1 MWRFVALFHRSVS
14 GPLARPQQGA
24 AHVEFAAVGHVFVTR
39 LLPGR
44 AVELLGQAGHGV
56 SVWPDEM
63 PPVADVLR
71 ERLREADAALTM
83 VTDPVGAD
91 LLAAAGRLRVVSN
104 MAVGYDNIDTEAA
117 AAAGVWATNTP
128 GILHETTA
136 DLAFA
141 LLLAAARN
149 VVLSDRDTRA
159 GGWRTWSPTAFLGPD
174 PSGAT
179 LGIVGLGEIG
189 RAVARRA
196 SGFGMTVLA
205 ATRTPRPDIEREL
218 GVERVSLPELLARS
232 DFVSIHVPYGP
243 ETERFIGAAE
253 FAAMKETAIL
263 VNTARGGVIDQDAL
277 VEALRAGAIGGA
289 ALDVTVPEPLPLDH
303 PLFGFPNVVI
313 TPHIGSAGHATRAR
327 MAEMAARN
335 IIAVLA
341 GEEPPNPVNHPSALR
356 PPA

>member
-1 MWRFVALFHRSVS
+1 
-14 GPLARPQQGA
+14 
-24 AHVEFAAVGHVFVTR
+24 
-39 LLPGR
+39 
-44 AVELLGQAGHGV
+44 
-56 SVWPDEM
+56 M
-63 PPVADVLR
+63 PPAPETLR
-71 ERLREADAALTM
+71 EHLLAADAALTM

-91 LLAAAGRLRVVSN
+91 LLAAATGLRVVSN
-104 MAVGYDNIDTEAA
+104 MAVGYDNVDAEAA
-117 AAAGVWATNTP
+117 AAAGVWVTNTP
-128 GILHETTA
+128 GVLHETTA

-149 VVLSDRDTRA
+149 VVLSDRDTRE

-179 LGIVGLGEIG
+179 LGILGLGEIG
-189 RAVARRA
+189 SAVARRA
-196 SGFGMTVLA
+196 RGFGMTVLA
-205 ATRTPRPDIEREL
+205 ATRTPRPEVEREL
-218 GVERVSLPELLARS
+218 GVERVPLPELLARS

-243 ETERFIGAAE
+243 ETERLLGAAE
-253 FAAMKETAIL
+253 FDVMKETAIL

-277 VEALRAGAIGGA
+277 VEALHAGAIGGA

-327 MAEMAARN
+327 MAEMAASN

-341 GEEPPNPVNHPSALR
+341 GEEPQNPVNR
-356 PPA
+356 PPTPRSPA

>member
-1 MWRFVALFHRSVS
+1 M
-14 GPLARPQQGA
+14 
-24 AHVEFAAVGHVFVTR
+24 GHVFVTR
-39 LLPGR
+39 RVPGR
-44 AVELLGQAGHGV
+44 AVELLEEAGHAV
-56 SVWPDEM
+56 AVWPGDL
-63 PPVADVLR
+63 PPAPDALRDQLLGADG
-71 ERLREADAALTM
+71 ALTM

-91 LLAAAGRLRVVSN
+91 LLADAGRLRVVSN
-104 MAVGYDNIDTEAA
+104 MAVGYDNIDAEAA

-128 GILHETTA
+128 GVLHETTA

-149 VVLSDRDTRA
+149 VVLSDRDTRD

-179 LGIVGLGEIG
+179 LGIIGLGEIG

-205 ATRTPRPDIEREL
+205 ATRTPRPELEREL
-218 GVERVSLPELLARS
+218 GVERVSLNELLERS
-232 DFVSIHVPYGP
+232 DFVSLHVPYGP
-243 ETERFIGAAE
+243 ETERLIGAPE
-253 FAAMKETAIL
+253 FAAMKETAII

-277 VEALRAGAIGGA
+277 VEALREGAIGGA

-303 PLFGFPNVVI
+303 PLYGFPTVTI
-313 TPHIGSAGHATRAR
+313 TPHIGSASHATRAR

-335 IIAVLA
+335 IIAVLG
-341 GEEPPNPVNHPSALR
+341 GEEPPNAINR
-356 PPA
+356 PPAPRPPA

>member
-1 MWRFVALFHRSVS
+1 M
-14 GPLARPQQGA
+14 
-24 AHVEFAAVGHVFVTR
+24 GHVFITR
-39 LLPGR
+39 RVPGR
-44 AVELLGQAGHGV
+44 AVEMLREAGHDV
-56 SVWPDEM
+56 DVWPGDL
-63 PPVADVLR
+63 PPAPDILR
-71 ERLREADAALTM
+71 ERLLRADAALTM
-83 VTDPVGAD
+83 VTDPVGPD
-91 LLAAAGRLRVVSN
+91 LLTAATRLRAVSN
-104 MAVGYDNIDTEAA
+104 MAVGYDNIDAGAA

-128 GILHETTA
+128 GVLHETTA

-149 VVLSDRDTRA
+149 VVLSDRDTRN

-205 ATRTPRPDIEREL
+205 ATRTPRPEVEREL
-218 GVERVSLPELLARS
+218 GVERVPLPELLERA
-232 DFVSIHVPYGP
+232 DFVSLHVPYGP
-243 ETERFIGAAE
+243 ETERLIGAAE
-253 FAAMKETAIL
+253 FAAMKDTAIL
-263 VNTARGGVIDQDAL
+263 VNTARGGVVDQDAL

-303 PLFGFPNVVI
+303 PLYGFPNVVI
-313 TPHIGSAGHATRAR
+313 TPHIGSASYATRAR
-327 MAEMAARN
+327 MAEMAAGN

-341 GEEPPNPVNHPSALR
+341 GEEPPNPVNR
-356 PPA
+356 PPVPRSPA

>member
-1 MWRFVALFHRSVS
+1 MGR
-14 GPLARPQQGA
+14 
-24 AHVEFAAVGHVFVTR
+24 VFVTR
-39 LLPGR
+39 RVPGR
-44 AVELLGQAGHGV
+44 AVELLREAGHV
-56 SVWPDEM
+56 VTVWPGDL
-63 PPVADVLR
+63 PPEADALR
-71 ERLREADAALTM
+71 DHLLDADAALTM

-91 LLAAAGRLRVVSN
+91 LLAEAARLRVVSN
-104 MAVGYDNIDTEAA
+104 MAVGYDNLDAEAA

-128 GILHETTA
+128 GVLHETTA

-149 VVLSDRDTRA
+149 VVASDRDTRA

-196 SGFGMTVLA
+196 RGFGMTVLA
-205 ATRTPRPDIEREL
+205 ATRTPRPEIERGL
-218 GVERVSLPELLARS
+218 GVERVALPELLARA
-232 DFVSIHVPYGP
+232 DFVSLHVPYGP
-243 ETERFIGAAE
+243 ETEGLIGPAE
-253 FAAMKETAIL
+253 FAAMKDAAIL

-277 VEALRAGAIGGA
+277 VGALRAGAIGGA

-303 PLFGFPNVVI
+303 PLYGFPNVVI
-313 TPHIGSAGHATRAR
+313 TPHIGSASHATRAR

-341 GEEPPNPVNHPSALR
+341 GREPPNAVNRPPSPR

>member
-1 MWRFVALFHRSVS
+1 M
-14 GPLARPQQGA
+14 
-24 AHVEFAAVGHVFVTR
+24 GHVFVTR
-39 LLPGR
+39 QVPGR
-44 AVELLGQAGHGV
+44 AVELLREAGHDV
-56 SVWPDEM
+56 AVWPGEM
-63 PPVADVLR
+63 PPAPQTLR
-71 ERLREADAALTM
+71 EHLLAADGALTM

-91 LLAAAGRLRVVSN
+91 LLAAAAGLRVVSN
-104 MAVGYDNIDTEAA
+104 MAVGYDNVDAEAA
-117 AAAGVWATNTP
+117 AAAGVWVTNTP
-128 GILHETTA
+128 GVLHETTA

-149 VVLSDRDTRA
+149 VVLSDRDTRE

-196 SGFGMTVLA
+196 RGFGMSVLA
-205 ATRTPRPDIEREL
+205 ATRTPRPEVEREL
-218 GVERVSLPELLARS
+218 GVERVPLPELLARS

-243 ETERFIGAAE
+243 ETERLLGAAE
-253 FAAMKETAIL
+253 FDAMKETAIL

-277 VEALRAGAIGGA
+277 VEALHAGAIGGA

-327 MAEMAARN
+327 MAEMAAGN

-341 GEEPPNPVNHPSALR
+341 GEEPQNPVNR
-356 PPA
+356 PPTPRSPA

>member
-1 MWRFVALFHRSVS
+1 MGR
-14 GPLARPQQGA
+14 
-24 AHVEFAAVGHVFVTR
+24 VFVSR
-39 LLPGR
+39 RVPGR
-44 AVELLGQAGHGV
+44 AVELLREAGHDV
-56 SVWPDEM
+56 TVWPGDL
-63 PPVADVLR
+63 PPAPDALR
-71 ERLREADAALTM
+71 DHLLDADAALTM

-91 LLAAAGRLRVVSN
+91 LLAEAARLRVVSN
-104 MAVGYDNIDTEAA
+104 MAVGYDNLDADAA

-128 GILHETTA
+128 GVLHETTA

-149 VVLSDRDTRA
+149 VVASDRDTRG

-196 SGFGMTVLA
+196 RGFGMTVLA
-205 ATRTPRPDIEREL
+205 ATRTPRPDVERGL
-218 GVERVSLPELLARS
+218 GVERVALPELLARA
-232 DFVSIHVPYGP
+232 DFVSLHVPYGP
-243 ETERFIGAAE
+243 ETERLIGAAE
-253 FAAMKETAIL
+253 FAAMKDDAIL
-263 VNTARGGVIDQDAL
+263 VNTARGGVIDQEAL

-303 PLFGFPNVVI
+303 PLYGFPNVVI
-313 TPHIGSAGHATRAR
+313 TPHIGSASHATRAR

-341 GEEPPNPVNHPSALR
+341 GQEPPNPVNRPPSPR
-356 PPA
+356 PPAAD